1 MDPTNEI
8 SYIRVKNGKLET
20 LIAPGRQIDRQ

>member
-20 LIAPGRQIDRQ
+20 LIAPGRQMNR